1 MPESNVLDRLLSFG
15 IEKGFFEEKLLAELD
30 KSCCPCSQIKVIDF
44 DVAKEK
50 ILGAEIKI
58 IISDTGDLQEQ
69 ATNRQQPKS
78 ADAIRILPNKN
89 QIDFIELKGFEKF
102 ICRNRENKNIE
113 PLINAQIEKLNL
125 KIKIFDSLHVLYSLI
140 LDGKFRAS
148 NEEKDQYIRSTKN
161 YFIVVDI
168 SLYKDPM
175 KARSVTLDLLS
186 QDLSIEEK
194 ILKSLNQKVSGIPE
208 SSFENFQKPKLF
220 SCSQI
225 ERHYISTSQ

>member
-1 MPESNVLDRLLSFG
+1 MPETNMLDRLLAFG
-15 IEKGFFEEKLLAELD
+15 IEKGFFEEKLLGKLD
-30 KSCCPCSQIKVIDF
+30 KSCCSCSQIKVIDF

-58 IISDTGDLQEQ
+58 TISDAGELQEQ

-78 ADAIRILPNKN
+78 ADAIKIFSDKN
-89 QIDFIELKGFEKF
+89 QIDFIELKGFKQF
-102 ICRNRENKNIE
+102 ICKNKENENIE
-113 PLINAQIEKLNL
+113 LLINSQIEKLNL
-125 KIKIFDSLHVLYSLI
+125 ETKIFDSLHVLYSLI

-148 NEEKDQYIRSTKN
+148 SEEKDQYRRSIKN

-168 SLYKDPM
+168 SLDKDPM
-175 KARSVTLDLLS
+175 RARSFTLNLLS

-194 ILKSLNQKVSGIPE
+194 ISTSLNQKVSSIPK
-208 SSFENFQKPKLF
+208 SSFENLQKPKLF

-225 ERHYISTSQ
+225 ERHYNLTSQ